1 MNIHSILSD
10 IQYLYG
16 LYTEKNVFFKFDLPD
31 DFFQFSG

>member
-31 DFFQFSG
+31 DFFHSS